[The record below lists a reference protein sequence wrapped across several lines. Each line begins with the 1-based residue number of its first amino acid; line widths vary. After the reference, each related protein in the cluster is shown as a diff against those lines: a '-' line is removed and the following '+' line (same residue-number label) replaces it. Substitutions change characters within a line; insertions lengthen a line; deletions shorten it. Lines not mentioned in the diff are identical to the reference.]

1 MSRISPGGRWLAGR
15 GFTLVELLVV
25 IAIIAVLIGLL
36 MPAVQRA
43 RESANRIKCQNNLKQ
58 FGIACMNYH
67 DQQGQLPPGAYS
79 KPPMQWWQADKG
91 TWLVFTMPYMDQGI
105 VFNRLPKMDTTG
117 FNTIG
122 EAVKSGLLPTKLP
135 YLRCPS
141 DDFNADSFNY
151 CNYVG
156 SSGPQCTAGPCGDNT
171 FQSWCNMPKV

>member
-1 MSRISPGGRWLAGR
+1 MSRVSPGGRWLAGR

-91 TWLVFTMPYMDQGI
+91 TRLGSTMPYMDQGT
-105 VFNRLPKMDTTG
+105 VFNTLPKMDTTAS
-117 FNTIG
+117 NTI
-122 EAVKSGLLPTKLP
+122 AAPSKSRPLPHKPP
-135 YLRCPS
+135 YL
-141 DDFNADSFNY
+141 
-151 CNYVG
+151 
-156 SSGPQCTAGPCGDNT
+156 
-171 FQSWCNMPKV
+171 